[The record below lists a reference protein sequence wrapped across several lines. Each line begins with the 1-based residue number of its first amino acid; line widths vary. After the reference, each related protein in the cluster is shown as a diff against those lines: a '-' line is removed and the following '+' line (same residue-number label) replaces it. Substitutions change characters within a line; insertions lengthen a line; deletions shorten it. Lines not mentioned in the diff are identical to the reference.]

1 MHLARALVAMAAA
14 AVAAAATY
22 ELEVQH
28 AYGHAAPFAARGALE
43 VAPGA
48 PKHKMLKA
56 SPAEVELDA
65 SALAALLAADGLYR
79 VRLRRAGGTWVGG
92 SIRACDLAAA
102 ELKEELGVTLNA
114 RGDPI
119 ALAFKAARGVGA
131 CPTPEEATLATTAAP
146 VLDVVAQI
154 IPVQAKVAKPPGGM
168 GTPLPRGGGG
178 GSSQDNPHAEPQ
190 KPKSF
195 LMKYW
200 HILLPLA
207 LLLLTTSEPEPPK
220 KEKAS

>member
-14 AVAAAATY
+14 AVATAATY

-114 RGDPI
+114 RGRGRKQHG
-119 ALAFKAARGVGA
+119 AFQMVFGADRGDAAGRDVDIPRRRVA
-131 CPTPEEATLATTAAP
+131 ATA
-146 VLDVVAQI
+146 
-154 IPVQAKVAKPPGGM
+154 
-168 GTPLPRGGGG
+168 R
-178 GSSQDNPHAEPQ
+178 S
-190 KPKSF
+190 
-195 LMKYW
+195 
-200 HILLPLA
+200 
-207 LLLLTTSEPEPPK
+207 
-220 KEKAS
+220 